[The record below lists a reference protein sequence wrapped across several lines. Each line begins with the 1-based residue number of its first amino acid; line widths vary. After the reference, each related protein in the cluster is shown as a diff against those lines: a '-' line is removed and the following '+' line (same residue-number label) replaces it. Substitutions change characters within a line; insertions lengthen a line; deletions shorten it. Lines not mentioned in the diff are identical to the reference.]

1 MLDKRNF
8 YINGKWVKPLKT
20 NDLEVINP
28 SSEEPFAVISLGS
41 KDDTDS
47 AVKAA
52 KKAFDKWK
60 ETSKEE
66 RIKLLEKLLTIYKK
80 RSKEMSEAISMEMG
94 SPIDYSSSTH
104 TTSGQSHLEDFILRL
119 KEFNFEEHFDSKSNN
134 HISYEPIG
142 VCGLI
147 TPWNWPINQIALKV
161 IPAFA
166 AGCTMVLKPSEI
178 APISGMLFAEM
189 IDEAGF
195 PSGVF
200 NLVNGDG
207 AGVGTNISSHPD
219 IDMISFTGS
228 TRAGKLISK
237 NAADTIKR
245 VCLELGGKGGNIVFA
260 DSYPNAVRDGIRNV
274 MSNSGQSCD
283 APTRMLVEKSIYE
296 KAIKEAANEANKIKV
311 DIASKKGDHIGPVVS
326 KVQYDKIINL
336 IKSGIDE
343 GATLATGGPELP
355 NNLNKGYFIKPT
367 IFTNVTNDMEI
378 AKKEIFGPVLSII
391 PFETEEE
398 AIKITN
404 DTEYGLGNY
413 LQTEDKKKAKRVAK
427 KLRSGIVYIN
437 GKAAD
442 SGTPFGGYRQSGN
455 GREGGTWGL
464 EEGGKLRRYAHIGT
478 GNYNPATAR
487 VYTDFGLLTSHR
499 QITRDIADIF
509 NRMTGFAR
517 PPRYRSLL
525 VAPHH
530 MRKHL
535 LKRIRRETKHA
546 KKGEPASMLFKCNA
560 LTDPEIIDTL
570 YEASRA
576 GVQIDLL
583 VRGVCC
589 LVPGVPDQS
598 QTIRVRSVVGRFLEH
613 SRAYWFENGGKH
625 ELYIGSADLMQRN
638 LDRRVEVLTP
648 VVDPDIA
655 RTIRTRILDLYLEDC
670 ERSRVLQSD
679 GEYVRLRGDEP
690 GLDVQESLLEA
701 KRR

>member
-8 YINGKWVKPLKT
+8 YINGKWIKPLKP
-20 NDLEVINP
+20 NDFEVINP
-28 SSEEPFAVISLGS
+28 SNEEPFAVISLGS
-41 KDDTDS
+41 KEDTDL

-52 KKAFDKWK
+52 KKAFVKWK

-66 RIKLLEKLLTIYKK
+66 RIVLLEKLLKIYKK
-80 RSKEMSEAISMEMG
+80 RFNEMSEAISIEMG
-94 SPIDYSSSTH
+94 SPIDYSISTH

-119 KEFNFEEHFDSKSNN
+119 KKFDFEEHFDSKSNN

-161 IPAFA
+161 VPAFA
-166 AGCTMVLKPSEI
+166 TGCTMVLKPSEI
-178 APISGMLFAEM
+178 APISALLFAEM

-195 PSGVF
+195 PPGVF

-207 AGVGTNISSHPD
+207 DGVGTHISGHPD

-237 NAADTIKR
+237 NAANTIKR

-260 DSYPNAVRDGIRNV
+260 DSYSNAVRDGIRNV

-296 KAIKEAANEANKIKV
+296 RAIKEAADEASKIKV

-326 KVQYDKIINL
+326 KIQYDKIINL
-336 IKSGIDE
+336 IKSGINE

-367 IFTNVTNDMEI
+367 IFTNVTNDMGI

-391 PFETEEE
+391 SFETEEE
-398 AIKITN
+398 AIQITN

-413 LQTEDKKKAKRVAK
+413 LQTEDKEKAKRVAK

-455 GREGGTWGL
+455 GREGGIWGL
-464 EEGGKLRRYAHIGT
+464 EE
-478 GNYNPATAR
+478 
-487 VYTDFGLLTSHR
+487 
-499 QITRDIADIF
+499 
-509 NRMTGFAR
+509 
-517 PPRYRSLL
+517 
-525 VAPHH
+525 
-530 MRKHL
+530 
-535 LKRIRRETKHA
+535 
-546 KKGEPASMLFKCNA
+546 
-560 LTDPEIIDTL
+560 
-570 YEASRA
+570 
-576 GVQIDLL
+576 
-583 VRGVCC
+583 
-589 LVPGVPDQS
+589 
-598 QTIRVRSVVGRFLEH
+598 
-613 SRAYWFENGGKH
+613 
-625 ELYIGSADLMQRN
+625 
-638 LDRRVEVLTP
+638 
-648 VVDPDIA
+648 
-655 RTIRTRILDLYLEDC
+655 YLE
-670 ERSRVLQSD
+670 VKTIT
-679 GEYVRLRGDEP
+679 GW
-690 GLDVQESLLEA
+690 
-701 KRR
+701 K

>member
-8 YINGKWVKPLKT
+8 YINGKWVKPSKP

-28 SSEEPFAVISLGS
+28 SNEEPFAVISLGS
-41 KDDTDS
+41 KEDTDS
-47 AVKAA
+47 AVSAA

-60 ETSKEE
+60 ETSKEQ

-80 RSKEMSEAISMEMG
+80 KSKEMSEAISMEMG
-94 SPIDYSSSTH
+94 SPIDYSTSTH
-104 TTSGQSHLEDFILRL
+104 TVSGQSHLEDFILRL

-134 HISYEPIG
+134 YIRHEPIG

-161 IPAFA
+161 VPAFA
-166 AGCTMVLKPSEI
+166 AGCTMILKPSEI

-189 IDEAGF
+189 IHEAGF
-195 PSGVF
+195 PPGVF

-207 AGVGTNISSHPD
+207 PGVGTHISGHPD

-296 KAIKEAANEANKIKV
+296 RAIKEAADEANKIKV
-311 DIASKKGDHIGPVVS
+311 DVASKKGDHIGPVVS
-326 KVQYDKIINL
+326 KIQYDKIINL
-336 IKSGIDE
+336 IKSGINE
-343 GATLATGGPELP
+343 GATLAAGGPELP

-367 IFTNVTNDMEI
+367 IFTNVTNNMEI

-391 PFETEEE
+391 SFETEEE
-398 AIKITN
+398 AVRITN

-413 LQTEDKKKAKRVAK
+413 LQTEDEKKAKRVAK

-464 EEGGKLRRYAHIGT
+464 EE
-478 GNYNPATAR
+478 
-487 VYTDFGLLTSHR
+487 
-499 QITRDIADIF
+499 
-509 NRMTGFAR
+509 
-517 PPRYRSLL
+517 
-525 VAPHH
+525 
-530 MRKHL
+530 
-535 LKRIRRETKHA
+535 
-546 KKGEPASMLFKCNA
+546 
-560 LTDPEIIDTL
+560 
-570 YEASRA
+570 
-576 GVQIDLL
+576 
-583 VRGVCC
+583 
-589 LVPGVPDQS
+589 
-598 QTIRVRSVVGRFLEH
+598 
-613 SRAYWFENGGKH
+613 
-625 ELYIGSADLMQRN
+625 
-638 LDRRVEVLTP
+638 
-648 VVDPDIA
+648 
-655 RTIRTRILDLYLEDC
+655 YLEIKTIT
-670 ERSRVLQSD
+670 
-679 GEYVRLRGDEP
+679 GW
-690 GLDVQESLLEA
+690 
-701 KRR
+701 K